1 MYKLIKGLKD
11 NRNFFL
17 LWFAQI
23 LTQTAVSIFTINIG
37 ILSHEGVIS
46 SSLKESSTSI
56 GIIVDL
62 STLPG
67 FFIAPLAGVLAD
79 RFNKKKIM
87 IYSNILRFFLLG
99 FYTFVYGWENMW
111 LSYFLVFVLSVIL
124 QFFIPAEG
132 GIIPKIVSSKYLLM
146 AHSLFSLTVYSTMA
160 VGVAFSGIFLSV
172 LGIQRTFIICSVLF
186 IISTLLVRFV
196 ELESEKKKKINSNT
210 PIIIFIRNL
219 YRSTSDGISYAFSKT
234 KLRFALIH
242 LFLMQIVGLTLVTI
256 VFRIGDEIYGVS
268 PRSAGIV
275 VFAPIVVGLLV
286 GLAILNIYGRQRNRI
301 KLILLGTFISTL
313 GFVLMAIIALSNG
326 TLSRI
331 LMDKLVANMSLLAV
345 GVSLPFLLI
354 PAQTLMHENTEDK
367 FRGRILG
374 IWVALTSSLAS
385 LFATLIGFLTDRVGD
400 IYIAIILI
408 VLADFVYSSIIIYL
422 VKKKYL

>member
-1 MYKLIKGLKD
+1 MQKLRKVFKD
-11 NRNFFL
+11 NRDFIL

-46 SSLKESSTSI
+46 SSLKESSASI

-79 RFNKKKIM
+79 RFDKKKIM
-87 IYSNILRFFLLG
+87 IYSDILRFFLLG
-99 FYTFVYGWENMW
+99 FYTLLFGWQNMW
-111 LSYFLVFVLSVIL
+111 LSYSLVFILSIIL

-132 GIIPKIVSSKYLLM
+132 GIIPKIVDKKYLLI
-146 AHSLFSLTVYSTMA
+146 ANSLFSFTVYSTMA
-160 VGVAFSGIFLSV
+160 VGVAFSGLFLNV
-172 LGIQRTFIICSVLF
+172 LGVQKTFFICSMLF
-186 IISTLLVRFV
+186 IISTLLVRAV
-196 ELESEKKKKINSNT
+196 NIENKARKKKNIKT
-210 PIIIFIRNL
+210 PIIVFIRNL
-219 YRSTSDGISYAFSKT
+219 YKSTKDGICYAFSKT
-234 KLRFALIH
+234 KLRFALMH
-242 LFLMQIVGLTLVTI
+242 LFLMQIAGLTLVTI

-275 VFAPIVVGLLV
+275 VFAPIVVGLMT

-301 KLILLGTFISTL
+301 KLILLGAFISSV
-313 GFVLMAIIALSNG
+313 GFILMAVIAFSDGIL
-326 TLSRI
+326 TRI
-331 LMDKLVANMSLLAV
+331 LMDKLFANVSLLAV
-345 GVSLPFLLI
+345 GISLPFLLI

-385 LFATLIGFLTDRVGD
+385 IFATLIGILTDRIGN
-400 IYIAIILI
+400 ICFAIILI
-408 VLADFVYSSIIIYL
+408 VLADLAYSSIIIYL
-422 VKKKYL
+422 IKKKYL